1 MNGLTALGIAGGTVL
16 VLALVALVVV
26 RYGSR
31 PPRNVSLEE
40 ALARARAIQEGLGSS
55 VPPPVVAGSRLPHVR
70 RALDAAPSADEK
82 EPELSGQDAPARRGA
97 VSRRTRPT
105 RSGPGVDGRS
115 P

>member
-1 MNGLTALGIAGGTVL
+1 MNGLTALGIAGVTVL
-16 VLALVALVVV
+16 VFALVALVVV

-31 PPRNVSLEE
+31 PSRNVSLEE

-70 RALDAAPSADEK
+70 RALDTAPAADER
-82 EPELSGQDAPARRGA
+82 EPKLSGQDAPFRRSAVARR
-97 VSRRTRPT
+97 SRADRPGT
-105 RSGPGVDGRS
+105 GVDGRS